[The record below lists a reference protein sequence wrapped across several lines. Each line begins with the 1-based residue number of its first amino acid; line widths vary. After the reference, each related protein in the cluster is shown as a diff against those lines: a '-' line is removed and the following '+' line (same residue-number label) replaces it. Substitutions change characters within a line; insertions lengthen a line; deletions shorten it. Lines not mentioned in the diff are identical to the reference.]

1 MRPMKPPHRS
11 AVRLAVLALALA
23 QGFAEFVML
32 QRWRL
37 RAWMA
42 R

>member
-1 MRPMKPPHRS
+1 MMQPHRS
-11 AVRLAVLALALA
+11 AIRIAAVTLALA
-23 QGFAEFVML
+23 QGLFEFVTL

-37 RAWMA
+37 RAWIA

>member
-1 MRPMKPPHRS
+1 MQPLRS
-11 AVRLAVLALALA
+11 VIRLAALAFVLA
-23 QGFAEFVML
+23 QGFSEFVTL

>member
-1 MRPMKPPHRS
+1 MQPYRS
-11 AVRLAVLALALA
+11 AVRLAVLTLIVA
-23 QGFAEFVML
+23 QGFSEFVTL

>member
-1 MRPMKPPHRS
+1 MQPHRS
-11 AVRLAVLALALA
+11 AVRLAALVLALA
-23 QGFAEFVML
+23 QGVAEFVTL

-37 RAWMA
+37 RAWIA

>member
-1 MRPMKPPHRS
+1 MQPLSS
-11 AVRLAVLALALA
+11 AIRLAVLAFLLA
-23 QGFAEFVML
+23 QGFSEFVTL

-37 RAWMA
+37 RAWLT

>member
-1 MRPMKPPHRS
+1 MQPHRS
-11 AVRLAVLALALA
+11 AIRLAALALALA
-23 QGFAEFVML
+23 QGFAEFVTL

-37 RAWMA
+37 RAWIA